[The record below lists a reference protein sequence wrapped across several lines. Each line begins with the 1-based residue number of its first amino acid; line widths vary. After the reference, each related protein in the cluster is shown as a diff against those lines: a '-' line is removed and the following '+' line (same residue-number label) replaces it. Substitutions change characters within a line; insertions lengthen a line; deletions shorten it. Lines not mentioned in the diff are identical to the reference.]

1 LKENSGVVGGGE
13 LAVVRGAQR
22 YHNVSSIPHFV
33 DFFFI
38 FSKLERFFIRA
49 NQNTCVSLFVFSQT
63 YKRVVGFSGDPS
75 AVLLGNTLFDVA
87 VGLTSAVPT

>member
-1 LKENSGVVGGGE
+1 MEENSGVVGGGE

-22 YHNVSSIPHFV
+22 YHNVSSRPHFV

-49 NQNTCVSLFVFSQT
+49 NQITCVSLFVFSQT
-63 YKRVVGFSGDPS
+63 YKRVVGP
-75 AVLLGNTLFDVA
+75 LR
-87 VGLTSAVPT
+87 

>member
-1 LKENSGVVGGGE
+1 MKENSSVVGGGE

-22 YHNVSSIPHFV
+22 YHNVSSRPHFV
-33 DFFFI
+33 NFFFI

-63 YKRVVGFSGDPS
+63 YKRVVGFRYVKKGVPQQNS
-75 AVLLGNTLFDVA
+75 AWGPLW
-87 VGLTSAVPT
+87 GLAL

>member
-1 LKENSGVVGGGE
+1 MKENSSVVGGGE

-22 YHNVSSIPHFV
+22 YHNVSSRPHFV
-33 DFFFI
+33 NFFFI

-63 YKRVVGFSGDPS
+63 YKRVVGFRYVKKG
-75 AVLLGNTLFDVA
+75 
-87 VGLTSAVPT
+87 VPQQNGAWGPLWGPAP